1 MKMIEIQKDQS
12 FIQTLT
18 NHLDHPDKLTNWDG
32 FKLAYQAA
40 TFTTIPQ
47 FDGLLALDHLPH
59 VDFLEHQVDAANKVV
74 HQMNGRAILADEV
87 GLGKTLEAGLIL
99 KEYMI
104 RGIAK
109 KILIL
114 TPASLVNQWVQELNE
129 KFYIQ
134 AASPRKKQA
143 AWKDWDVTVTSIDMA
158 KRELHREE
166 ILSIPYDLIIIDEAH
181 KLKNHQTKNYQFV
194 QSLKKTYCLLLT
206 ATPIQNKLSDL
217 FNLISI
223 LKPGYLGNLTDFK
236 KKYQTHAKNN
246 GNIEHIHSL
255 VGKMMIRNRRKD
267 TGLDASKREVVN
279 ERLTFTEEEAALYQ
293 ELETLKRNHPSFT
306 WLTLAKELCS
316 SREACYMSLK
326 QMKSNAESES
336 ENIYDYF
343 IEKIGQL
350 PHHVKAKRMAEIIE
364 QSGEKFIV
372 FTEYRAT
379 QFYLQWYLQQHGIS
393 SVPFSGKFNK
403 SKRDWMKQLFKN
415 KAQVMIATEAGGEGI
430 NLQFCHQMI
439 NYDLPWNP
447 MRLEQRIGRIHRF
460 GQEKNVKIYNFAIEN
475 TIEDH
480 IMKMLYEKIEIFK
493 NAVGDLD
500 LILEQIPGGSFD
512 QQVQSIM
519 SQSES
524 QGEIEIKMNNLVSY
538 VEYSI
543 NERRESS

>member
-1 MKMIEIQKDQS
+1 MIEIQPDQS
-12 FIQTLT
+12 FIQNLSE
-18 NHLDHPDKLTNWDG
+18 NLDQPDRLATWEG
-32 FKLAYQAA
+32 FKLAYKAA
-40 TFTTIPQ
+40 QFKTVPR
-47 FDGLLALDHLPH
+47 FDGLLSIEHLPH
-59 VDFLEHQVDAANKVV
+59 VDFMEHQLEAAETVI

-104 RGIAK
+104 RGRAK

-114 TPASLVNQWVQELNE
+114 TPASLVNQWIQELNE

-143 AWKDWDVTVTSIDMA
+143 AWSEWDVTVTSIDMA
-158 KRELHREE
+158 KRENHKEE
-166 ILSIPYDLIIIDEAH
+166 ILSIDYDLIIIDEAH

-217 FNLISI
+217 FNLVSI

-236 KKYQTHAKNN
+236 KKYRKNAEQDS
-246 GNIEHIHSL
+246 NIEHIHSL
-255 VGKMMIRNRRKD
+255 VGHLMIRNRRKD
-267 TGLDASKREVVN
+267 TGLDSSKRKVVN
-279 ERLTFTEEEAALYQ
+279 ESLSFTEEEKEMYLK
-293 ELETLKRNHPSFT
+293 LENLKATHPSFT

-316 SREACYMSLK
+316 SREACYMSLNQLK
-326 QMKSNAESES
+326 KNASE
-336 ENIYDYF
+336 ENGKLYDEY
-343 IEKIGQL
+343 IDAVGKL
-350 PHHVKAKRMAEIIE
+350 PHHVKAKRMAELIE
-364 QSGEKFIV
+364 NTGEKFII

-379 QFYLQWYLQQHGIS
+379 QFYLQWYLQQNGIT

-403 SKRDWMKQLFKN
+403 SKRDWMKQLFQN
-415 KAQVMIATEAGGEGI
+415 KAQVMVATEAGGEGI
-430 NLQFCHQMI
+430 NLQFCHHMI

-460 GQEKNVKIYNFAIEN
+460 GQEHDVKIFNFAIKD

-480 IMKMLYEKIEIFK
+480 IMKMLYEKIEMFK

-500 LILEQIPGGSFD
+500 HILEQIPGGAFE
-512 QQVQSIM
+512 QQIQSILK
-519 SQSES
+519 QSES
-524 QGEIEIKMNNLVSY
+524 QGEMDIKLDNLVSY
-538 VEYSI
+538 VEHTV

>member
-1 MKMIEIQKDQS
+1 MLEIHPDHS
-12 FIQTLT
+12 FIQTLEE
-18 NHLDHPDKLTNWDG
+18 NLDHPDKLATWDG

-40 TFTTIPQ
+40 Q
-47 FDGLLALDHLPH
+47 FKTVPKFEGLLALDHLPH
-59 VDFLEHQVDAANKVV
+59 VNFMEHQVEAAETVV

-104 RGIAK
+104 RGRAK

-114 TPASLVNQWVQELNE
+114 TPASLVNQWIQELNE

-143 AWKDWDVTVTSIDMA
+143 AWREWDVTVTSIDMA
-158 KRELHREE
+158 KRENHREE
-166 ILSIPYDLIIIDEAH
+166 ILSIDYDLIIIDEAH

-217 FNLISI
+217 FNLVSI

-236 KKYQTHAKNN
+236 KKYRKNAEEED
-246 GNIEHIHSL
+246 NIQHIHSL
-255 VGKMMIRNRRKD
+255 VGHLMIRNRRKD
-267 TGLDASKREVVN
+267 TGLDSSKRKVVN
-279 ERLTFTEEEAALYQ
+279 ELLSFTEEETAMYQKLKAL
-293 ELETLKRNHPSFT
+293 KANHPSFT

-316 SREACYMSLK
+316 SREACYMSLNQLK
-326 QMKSNAESES
+326 KNAPEEKA
-336 ENIYDYF
+336 ELYDEY
-343 IEKIGQL
+343 IEAIGQL
-350 PHHVKAKRMAEIIE
+350 PHHVKAKKMAELIE
-364 QSGEKFIV
+364 NTEEKFIV

-379 QFYLQWYLQQHGIS
+379 QFYLQWYLQQHGIT

-415 KAQVMIATEAGGEGI
+415 KAQVMVATEAGGEGI
-430 NLQFCHQMI
+430 NLQFCHHMI

-460 GQEKNVKIYNFAIEN
+460 GQEHDVKIYNFAIKD

-480 IMKMLYEKIEIFK
+480 IMKMLYEKIEVFK

-500 LILEQIPGGSFD
+500 HILEQIPGGSFD
-512 QQVQSIM
+512 QQIQSILK
-519 SQSES
+519 QSDS
-524 QGEIEIKMNNLVSY
+524 QGEVDIKLSNLVSY
-538 VEYSI
+538 VEHTV

>member
-1 MKMIEIQKDQS
+1 MIKIQHDQS
-12 FIQTLT
+12 FINTLT
-18 NHLDHPDKLTNWDG
+18 DDLDHPEKLSTWDG
-32 FKLAYQAA
+32 FKLAYEAA
-40 TFTTIPQ
+40 GFNTVPR

-59 VDFLEHQVDAANKVV
+59 VDFLDHQIDAAEKVV

-87 GLGKTLEAGLIL
+87 GLGKTLEAGLIV

-104 RGIAK
+104 RGVAR

-143 AWKDWDVTVTSIDMA
+143 SWKDWDVTVTSIDMA
-158 KRELHREE
+158 KRESHRQE

-217 FNLISI
+217 FNLVSI
-223 LKPGYLGNLTDFK
+223 LQPGYLGNLTDFK
-236 KKYQTHAKNN
+236 KKYQSNTKRDED
-246 GNIEHIHSL
+246 IEHIHSL
-255 VGKMMIRNRRKD
+255 VGKVMIRNRRKD
-267 TGLDASKREVVN
+267 TGLDSSKRIVTNV
-279 ERLTFTEEEAALYQ
+279 RLSFTDEEKKLYK
-293 ELETLKRNHPSFT
+293 ELETLKSDHPSFT

-316 SREACYMSLK
+316 SREACFMSLK
-326 QMKSNAESES
+326 QMRGQASERGAEL
-336 ENIYDYF
+336 YDYF
-343 IEKIGQL
+343 IEQLGQL
-350 PHHVKAKRMAEIIE
+350 PHHIKAKRMVEIIE
-364 QSGEKFIV
+364 KSNGKFIV

-415 KAQVMIATEAGGEGI
+415 NAQVMIATEAGGEGI

-460 GQEKNVKIYNFAIEN
+460 GQEQDVKIFNFAIED

-480 IMKMLYEKIEIFK
+480 IMKMLYEKIEMFK

-500 LILEQIPGGSFD
+500 HILERIPGGSFD
-512 QQVQSIM
+512 QQIQSILR
-519 SQSES
+519 QSES
-524 QGEIEIKMNNLVSY
+524 QGEIDIKLKNLVSY

-543 NERRESS
+543 NEKRESS

>member
-1 MKMIEIQKDQS
+1 MFTIHPDQTFIHSLSSHLDQS
-12 FIQTLT
+12 E
-18 NHLDHPDKLTNWDG
+18 HLASWEG

-40 TFTTIPQ
+40 Q
-47 FDGLLALDHLPH
+47 FKTVPDFGGLLALEHLPH
-59 VDFLEHQVDAANKVV
+59 VNFMEHQVEAAETVV

-104 RGIAK
+104 RGRASK
-109 KILIL
+109 VLIL
-114 TPASLVNQWVQELNE
+114 TPASLVNQWIQELNE

-143 AWKDWDVTVTSIDMA
+143 SWKEWDVAVTSIDMA
-158 KRELHREE
+158 KREHHREE
-166 ILSIPYDLIIIDEAH
+166 ILSQEYDFIIIDEAH

-217 FNLISI
+217 FNLVSI

-236 KKYQTHAKNN
+236 KKYQKQARDEDH
-246 GNIEHIHSL
+246 IQHIHSL
-255 VGKMMIRNRRKD
+255 VGQLMIRNRRKD
-267 TGLDASKREVVN
+267 TGLDSSKRKVRN
-279 ERLTFTEEEAALYQ
+279 ERLTFTKEEAELYQ
-293 ELETLKRNHPSFT
+293 SLEQLKADHPSFT

-316 SREACYMSLK
+316 SREACYMSLNQLKKKAAPEK
-326 QMKSNAESES
+326 QAV
-336 ENIYDYF
+336 YDSF
-343 IEKIGQL
+343 IEALGSL
-350 PHHVKAKRMAEIIE
+350 PHHVKAGRMVDLIKEKE
-364 QSGEKFIV
+364 EKFIV

-379 QFYLQWYLQQHGIS
+379 QFYLQWYLQQHGIT

-403 SKRDWMKQLFKN
+403 SKRDWMKQLFQN
-415 KAQVMIATEAGGEGI
+415 KAQVMVATEAGGEGI
-430 NLQFCHQMI
+430 NLQFCHHMI

-460 GQEKNVKIYNFAIEN
+460 GQEYDVNIYNFAVEN

-480 IMKMLYEKIEIFK
+480 IMHMLYEKIEVFK

-500 LILEQIPGGSFD
+500 HILEQIPGGTFE
-512 QQVQSIM
+512 QQIQSIVK
-519 SQSES
+519 QSES
-524 QGEIEIKMNNLVSY
+524 QGEMDIKLKNLVSY
-538 VEYSI
+538 VEHSV

>member
-1 MKMIEIQKDQS
+1 MIEIHPDQS
-12 FIQTLT
+12 FIGLLSE
-18 NHLDHPDKLTNWDG
+18 NLEHPDKLATWDG

-40 TFTTIPQ
+40 QFKTVPK
-47 FDGLLALDHLPH
+47 FDGLLALEHLPH
-59 VDFLEHQVDAANKVV
+59 VDFMDHQVEAAETAV

-104 RGIAK
+104 RGRAK

-114 TPASLVNQWVQELNE
+114 TPASLVNQWIQELNE

-134 AASPRKKQA
+134 AASPRKKNA
-143 AWKDWDVTVTSIDMA
+143 SWKEWDVTVTSIDMA
-158 KRELHREE
+158 KRENHREV
-166 ILSIPYDLIIIDEAH
+166 ILDIDYDLIIIDEAH

-217 FNLISI
+217 FNLVSI

-236 KKYQTHAKNN
+236 KKYKENAADKD
-246 GNIEHIHSL
+246 NIQHIHSL
-255 VGKMMIRNRRKD
+255 VGHLMIRNRRKD
-267 TGLDASKREVVN
+267 TGLDSSKRKVVN
-279 ERLTFTEEEAALYQ
+279 ERLSFSDEEMEMYKK
-293 ELETLKRNHPSFT
+293 LEHLKANHPSFT

-316 SREACYMSLK
+316 SREACYMSLNQLK
-326 QMKSNAESES
+326 KNAPEEKAD
-336 ENIYDYF
+336 IYDEY
-343 IEKIGQL
+343 IEAIGQV
-350 PHHVKAKRMAEIIE
+350 PHHVKAKRMTELIE
-364 QSGEKFIV
+364 QTGEKFIV

-379 QFYLQWYLQQHGIS
+379 QFYLQWYLQQNGIT

-430 NLQFCHQMI
+430 NLQFCHHMI

-460 GQEKNVKIYNFAIEN
+460 GQEHDVKIFNFAIKD

-480 IMKMLYEKIEIFK
+480 IMKMLYEKIEMFK

-500 LILEQIPGGSFD
+500 HILEQIPGGSFEH
-512 QQVQSIM
+512 QIQSILK
-519 SQSES
+519 QSES
-524 QGEIEIKMNNLVSY
+524 QGEVDIKLNNLVSY
-538 VEYSI
+538 VEHTV

>member
-1 MKMIEIQKDQS
+1 MHMIEIQHDKA
-12 FIQTLT
+12 FIRALT
-18 NHLDHPDKLTNWDG
+18 NDLDHPEKLSNWDG
-32 FKLAYQAA
+32 FRLAYQAA
-40 TFTTIPQ
+40 GYNTVPR

-59 VDFLEHQVDAANKVV
+59 VNFLEHQINAAEKVV
-74 HQMNGRAILADEV
+74 HHMNGRAILADEV
-87 GLGKTLEAGLIL
+87 GLGKTLEAGLIM

-104 RGIAK
+104 RGIAR

-158 KRELHREE
+158 KRENHKEE
-166 ILSIPYDLIIIDEAH
+166 ILSISYDLIIIDEAH

-217 FNLISI
+217 FNLVSI
-223 LKPGYLGNLTDFK
+223 LKPGYLGNLTQFK
-236 KKYQTHAKNN
+236 KKYQSDAKKDQ
-246 GNIEHIHSL
+246 NIEHIHSL
-255 VGKMMIRNRRKD
+255 VGKVMIRNRRKD
-267 TGLDASKREVVN
+267 TGLDSSKRLVTN
-279 ERLTFTEEEAALYQ
+279 ERLTFTDEEMKLYS
-293 ELETLKRNHPSFT
+293 ELETLKSNHPSFT

-316 SREACYMSLK
+316 SREACFMSLK
-326 QMKSNAESES
+326 QMKAQANGQQAELYE
-336 ENIYDYF
+336 YF
-343 IEKIGQL
+343 IENLGKL
-350 PHHVKAKRMAEIIE
+350 PHHAKAKRMVEIIE
-364 QSGEKFIV
+364 KSDDKFIV

-460 GQEKNVKIYNFAIEN
+460 GQEQDVKIYNFAIEG

-480 IMKMLYEKIEIFK
+480 IMQMLYKKIEMFK

-500 LILEQIPGGSFD
+500 QILEQIPGGSFD
-512 QQVQSIM
+512 QQVQSILH
-519 SQSES
+519 QSES
-524 QGEIEIKMNNLVSY
+524 QGEIDIKLKNLVSY

-543 NERRESS
+543 NEKRESS

>member
-1 MKMIEIQKDQS
+1 MIEIHPDQS
-12 FIQTLT
+12 FIGLLSE
-18 NHLDHPDKLTNWDG
+18 NLEHPDKLATWDG

-40 TFTTIPQ
+40 QFKTVPE
-47 FDGLLALDHLPH
+47 FDGLLALEHLPH
-59 VDFLEHQVDAANKVV
+59 VDFMEHQIEAAETAV

-104 RGIAK
+104 RGRAK

-114 TPASLVNQWVQELNE
+114 TPASLVNQWIQELNE

-143 AWKDWDVTVTSIDMA
+143 SWKEWDVTVTSIDMA
-158 KRELHREE
+158 KRENHREV
-166 ILSIPYDLIIIDEAH
+166 ILDIDYDLIIIDEAH

-217 FNLISI
+217 FNLVSI

-236 KKYQTHAKNN
+236 KKYKENAADKD
-246 GNIEHIHSL
+246 NIQHIHSL
-255 VGKMMIRNRRKD
+255 VGHLMIRNRRKD
-267 TGLDASKREVVN
+267 TGLDSSKRKVVN
-279 ERLTFTEEEAALYQ
+279 ERLSFSDEEMEMYKK
-293 ELETLKRNHPSFT
+293 LEQLKANHPSFT

-316 SREACYMSLK
+316 SREACYMSLNQLK
-326 QMKSNAESES
+326 KNAPEEKADV
-336 ENIYDYF
+336 YDEY
-343 IEKIGQL
+343 IEAIGQV
-350 PHHVKAKRMAEIIE
+350 PHHVKAKRMTELIE
-364 QSGEKFIV
+364 KTGEKFIV

-379 QFYLQWYLQQHGIS
+379 QFYLQWYLQQNGIT

-430 NLQFCHQMI
+430 NLQFCHHMI

-460 GQEKNVKIYNFAIEN
+460 GQEHDVKIFNFAIKD

-480 IMKMLYEKIEIFK
+480 IMKMLYEKIEMFK

-500 LILEQIPGGSFD
+500 HILEQIPGGSFEH
-512 QQVQSIM
+512 QIQSIIK
-519 SQSES
+519 QSES
-524 QGEIEIKMNNLVSY
+524 QGEVDIKLNNLVSY
-538 VEYSI
+538 VEHTV

>member
-1 MKMIEIQKDQS
+1 MIEIHSDQS
-12 FIQTLT
+12 FIGLLSE
-18 NHLDHPDKLTNWDG
+18 NLEHPEKLTTWDG

-40 TFTTIPQ
+40 QFQTVPK
-47 FDGLLALDHLPH
+47 FDGLLALEHLPH
-59 VDFLEHQVDAANKVV
+59 VDFMEHQIEAAETAV

-104 RGIAK
+104 RGRAK
-109 KILIL
+109 KVLIL
-114 TPASLVNQWVQELNE
+114 TPASLVNQWIQELNE

-134 AASPRKKQA
+134 AASPRKKNA
-143 AWKDWDVTVTSIDMA
+143 SWNEWDVTVTSIDMA
-158 KRELHREE
+158 KRDNHREI
-166 ILSIPYDLIIIDEAH
+166 ILDIDYDLIIIDEAH

-217 FNLISI
+217 FNLVSI

-236 KKYQTHAKNN
+236 KKYKENADDKD
-246 GNIEHIHSL
+246 NIQHIHSL
-255 VGKMMIRNRRKD
+255 VGHLMIRNRRKD
-267 TGLDASKREVVN
+267 TGLDSSKRKVVN
-279 ERLTFTEEEAALYQ
+279 ERLSFSDEEMEMYKK
-293 ELETLKRNHPSFT
+293 LEQLKANHPSFT

-316 SREACYMSLK
+316 SREACYMSLNQLK
-326 QMKSNAESES
+326 KNASEEKAS
-336 ENIYDYF
+336 IYDEY
-343 IEKIGQL
+343 IEAIGQV
-350 PHHVKAKRMAEIIE
+350 PHHVKAKRMTELIE
-364 QSGEKFIV
+364 KTGEKFIV

-379 QFYLQWYLQQHGIS
+379 QFYLQWYLQQNGIT

-415 KAQVMIATEAGGEGI
+415 KAQVMVATEAGGEGI
-430 NLQFCHQMI
+430 NLQFCHHMI

-460 GQEKNVKIYNFAIEN
+460 GQEHDVKIFNFAIKD

-480 IMKMLYEKIEIFK
+480 IMKMLYEKIEMFK

-500 LILEQIPGGSFD
+500 HILEQIPGGSFEH
-512 QQVQSIM
+512 QIQSILK
-519 SQSES
+519 QSES
-524 QGEIEIKMNNLVSY
+524 QGEIDIKLDNLVSY
-538 VEYSI
+538 VEHTV

>member
-1 MKMIEIQKDQS
+1 MFTIHPDQTFIHSLSSHLDQS
-12 FIQTLT
+12 E
-18 NHLDHPDKLTNWDG
+18 HLASWEG

-40 TFTTIPQ
+40 Q
-47 FDGLLALDHLPH
+47 FKTVPDFGGLLALEHLPH
-59 VDFLEHQVDAANKVV
+59 VNFMEHQVEAAETVV

-104 RGIAK
+104 RGRASK
-109 KILIL
+109 VLIL
-114 TPASLVNQWVQELNE
+114 TPASLVNQWIQELNE

-143 AWKDWDVTVTSIDMA
+143 SWKEWDVAVTSIDMA
-158 KRELHREE
+158 KREHHREE
-166 ILSIPYDLIIIDEAH
+166 ILSQKYDFIIIDEAH

-217 FNLISI
+217 FNLVSI

-236 KKYQTHAKNN
+236 KKYQKQARDEDH
-246 GNIEHIHSL
+246 IQHIHSL
-255 VGKMMIRNRRKD
+255 VGQLMIRNRRKD
-267 TGLDASKREVVN
+267 TGLDSSKRKVRN
-279 ERLTFTEEEAALYQ
+279 ERLTFTKEEAELYQ
-293 ELETLKRNHPSFT
+293 SLEQLKADHPSFT

-316 SREACYMSLK
+316 SREACYMSLNQLKKKAAPEK
-326 QMKSNAESES
+326 QAV
-336 ENIYDYF
+336 YDSF
-343 IEKIGQL
+343 IEALGSL
-350 PHHVKAKRMAEIIE
+350 PHHVKAGRMVDLIKEKE
-364 QSGEKFIV
+364 EKFIV

-379 QFYLQWYLQQHGIS
+379 QFYLQWYLQQHGIT

-403 SKRDWMKQLFKN
+403 SKRDWMKQLFQN
-415 KAQVMIATEAGGEGI
+415 KAQVMVATEAGGEGI
-430 NLQFCHQMI
+430 NLQFCHHMI

-460 GQEKNVKIYNFAIEN
+460 GQEYDVNIYNFAVEN

-480 IMKMLYEKIEIFK
+480 IMHMLYEKIEVFK

-500 LILEQIPGGSFD
+500 HILEQIPGGTFE
-512 QQVQSIM
+512 QQIQSIVK
-519 SQSES
+519 QSES
-524 QGEIEIKMNNLVSY
+524 QGEMDIKLKNLVSY
-538 VEYSI
+538 VEHSV

>member
-1 MKMIEIQKDQS
+1 MFDIHPDETFIQKLSDS
-12 FIQTLT
+12 
-18 NHLDHPDKLTNWDG
+18 LDHPEELSSWES
-32 FKLAYQAA
+32 FKLAYQASA
-40 TFTTIPQ
+40 FQTIPR
-47 FDGLLALDHLPH
+47 FDGLLALEHLPH
-59 VDFLEHQVDAANKVV
+59 VDFLDHQVDAANKVV
-74 HQMNGRAILADEV
+74 HEMNGRAILADEV

-104 RGIAK
+104 RGVAK
-109 KILIL
+109 KVLIL

-143 AWKDWDVTVTSIDMA
+143 SWKDWEITVTSIDMA
-158 KRELHREE
+158 KRESHREE

-194 QSLKKTYCLLLT
+194 QSLQKTYCLLLT

-217 FNLISI
+217 FNLVSI

-236 KKYQTHAKNN
+236 KKYRYHKDDTK
-246 GNIEHIHSL
+246 GVEHIHSL
-255 VGKMMIRNRRKD
+255 VGQLMIRNRRKD
-267 TGLDASKREVVN
+267 TGLNESKRHVVN
-279 ERLTFTEEEAALYQ
+279 ERLAFTEKESEWYKQLTAL
-293 ELETLKRNHPSFT
+293 KSDHNSFA
-306 WLTLAKELCS
+306 WLTLEKEICS
-316 SREACYMSLK
+316 SREACFMSLK
-326 QMKSNAESES
+326 EMAKKM
-336 ENIYDYF
+336 D
-343 IEKIGQL
+343 EKKAQKYITLMEQLEQL
-350 PHHVKAKRMAEIIE
+350 PHHTKAKRMVELIQ
-364 QSGEKFIV
+364 QSNEKFIV

-415 KAQVMIATEAGGEGI
+415 KAQVMVATEAGGEGI

-460 GQEKNVKIYNFAIEN
+460 GQEKDIRVYNFAIEG

-480 IMKMLYEKIEIFK
+480 IMKMLYEKIEMFK
-493 NAVGDLD
+493 KAVGDLD
-500 LILEQIPGGSFD
+500 DILEKIPGGSFD
-512 QQVQSIM
+512 QQIQSILK
-519 SQSES
+519 ES
-524 QGEIEIKMNNLVSY
+524 DSRGEIDIKLNNLVSY
-538 VEYSI
+538 VEYSV
-543 NERRESS
+543 NEGRELS

>member
-1 MKMIEIQKDQS
+1 MVEIQPDQS
-12 FIQTLT
+12 FIQTLSD
-18 NHLDHPDKLTNWDG
+18 HLNHPDRLTTWDG

-40 TFTTIPQ
+40 QYKTVPQ
-47 FDGLLALDHLPH
+47 FDGLLALEHLPH
-59 VDFLEHQVDAANKVV
+59 VDFMDHQVQAAETVI

-104 RGIAK
+104 RGRAK

-114 TPASLVNQWVQELNE
+114 TPASLVNQWIQELNE

-143 AWKDWDVTVTSIDMA
+143 SWKDWDVTVTSIDMA
-158 KRELHREE
+158 KRENHREE
-166 ILSIPYDLIIIDEAH
+166 ILSIDYDLIIIDEAH

-206 ATPIQNKLSDL
+206 ATPIQNTLSDL
-217 FNLISI
+217 FNLVSI

-236 KKYQTHAKNN
+236 KKYKKNTEDED
-246 GNIEHIHSL
+246 NIQHIHSL
-255 VGKMMIRNRRKD
+255 VGHLMIRNRRKD
-267 TGLDASKREVVN
+267 TGLDSSKRKVVN
-279 ERLTFTEEEAALYQ
+279 ELLSFTEEEMAMYKRLE
-293 ELETLKRNHPSFT
+293 ELKSTHPSFT

-326 QMKSNAESES
+326 QLQKNAPEGKAE
-336 ENIYDYF
+336 IYDEY
-343 IEKIGQL
+343 IEMIGQL
-350 PHHVKAKRMAEIIE
+350 PHHVKAKRMTELIE
-364 QSGEKFIV
+364 NAGEKFII

-379 QFYLQWYLQQHGIS
+379 QYYLQWYLQQHGIT

-403 SKRDWMKQLFKN
+403 GKRDWMKQLFKN

-430 NLQFCHQMI
+430 NLQFCHHMI

-460 GQEKNVKIYNFAIEN
+460 GQEHDVKIYNFAIKD

-480 IMKMLYEKIEIFK
+480 IMKMLYEKIELFK

-500 LILEQIPGGSFD
+500 HILEQIPGGSFE
-512 QQVQSIM
+512 QQIQTILKQSD
-519 SQSES
+519 S
-524 QGEIEIKMNNLVSY
+524 QGEVNIKLNNLVSY
-538 VEYSI
+538 VEHTV

>member
-1 MKMIEIQKDQS
+1 MFTIHPDQTFIHSLSSHLDQS
-12 FIQTLT
+12 E
-18 NHLDHPDKLTNWDG
+18 HLASWEG

-40 TFTTIPQ
+40 Q
-47 FDGLLALDHLPH
+47 FKTVPDFGGLLALEHLPH
-59 VDFLEHQVDAANKVV
+59 VNFMEHQIEAAETVV

-104 RGIAK
+104 RGRASK
-109 KILIL
+109 VLIL
-114 TPASLVNQWVQELNE
+114 TPASLVNQWIQELNE

-143 AWKDWDVTVTSIDMA
+143 SWKEWDVAVTSIDMA
-158 KRELHREE
+158 KREHHREE
-166 ILSIPYDLIIIDEAH
+166 ILSQKYDFIIIDEAH

-217 FNLISI
+217 FNLVSI

-236 KKYQTHAKNN
+236 KKYQKQARDEDH
-246 GNIEHIHSL
+246 IQHIHSL
-255 VGKMMIRNRRKD
+255 VGQLMIRNRRKD
-267 TGLDASKREVVN
+267 TGLDSSKRKVRN
-279 ERLTFTEEEAALYQ
+279 ERLTFTKEEAELYQ
-293 ELETLKRNHPSFT
+293 SLEQLKADHPSFT

-316 SREACYMSLK
+316 SREACYMSLNQLKKKAAPEK
-326 QMKSNAESES
+326 QAV
-336 ENIYDYF
+336 YDSF
-343 IEKIGQL
+343 IEALGSL
-350 PHHVKAKRMAEIIE
+350 PHHVKAGRMVDLIKEKE
-364 QSGEKFIV
+364 EKFIV

-379 QFYLQWYLQQHGIS
+379 QFYLQWYLQQHGIT

-403 SKRDWMKQLFKN
+403 SKRDWMKQLFQN
-415 KAQVMIATEAGGEGI
+415 KAQVMVATEAGGEGI
-430 NLQFCHQMI
+430 NLQFCHHMI

-460 GQEKNVKIYNFAIEN
+460 GQEYDVNIYNFAVEN

-480 IMKMLYEKIEIFK
+480 IMHMLYEKIEVFK

-500 LILEQIPGGSFD
+500 HILEQIPGGTFE
-512 QQVQSIM
+512 QQIQSIVK
-519 SQSES
+519 QSES
-524 QGEIEIKMNNLVSY
+524 QGEMDIKLKNLVSY
-538 VEYSI
+538 VEHSV

>member
-1 MKMIEIQKDQS
+1 MIEIHPDQS
-12 FIQTLT
+12 FIGLLSE
-18 NHLDHPDKLTNWDG
+18 NLEHPDKLATWDG

-40 TFTTIPQ
+40 QFKTVPE
-47 FDGLLALDHLPH
+47 FDGLLALEHLPH
-59 VDFLEHQVDAANKVV
+59 VDFMEHQIEAAETAV

-104 RGIAK
+104 RGRAK

-114 TPASLVNQWVQELNE
+114 TPASLVNQWIQELNE

-143 AWKDWDVTVTSIDMA
+143 SWKEWDVTVTSIDMA
-158 KRELHREE
+158 KRENHREV
-166 ILSIPYDLIIIDEAH
+166 ILDIDYDLIIIDEAH

-217 FNLISI
+217 FNLVSI

-236 KKYQTHAKNN
+236 KKYKENAADKD
-246 GNIEHIHSL
+246 NIQHIHSL
-255 VGKMMIRNRRKD
+255 VGHLMIRNRRKD
-267 TGLDASKREVVN
+267 TGLDSSKRKVVN
-279 ERLTFTEEEAALYQ
+279 ERLSFSDEEMEMYKK
-293 ELETLKRNHPSFT
+293 LEQLKVNHPSFT

-316 SREACYMSLK
+316 SREACYMSLNQLK
-326 QMKSNAESES
+326 KNAPEEKADV
-336 ENIYDYF
+336 YDEY
-343 IEKIGQL
+343 IEAIGQV
-350 PHHVKAKRMAEIIE
+350 PHHVKAKRMTELIE
-364 QSGEKFIV
+364 KTGEKFIV

-379 QFYLQWYLQQHGIS
+379 QFYLQWYLQQNGIT

-430 NLQFCHQMI
+430 NLQFCHHMI

-460 GQEKNVKIYNFAIEN
+460 GQEHDVKIFNFAIKD

-480 IMKMLYEKIEIFK
+480 IMKMLYEKIEMFK

-500 LILEQIPGGSFD
+500 HILEQIPGGSFEH
-512 QQVQSIM
+512 QIQSIIK
-519 SQSES
+519 QSES
-524 QGEIEIKMNNLVSY
+524 QGEVDIKLNNLVSY
-538 VEYSI
+538 VEHTV

>member
-1 MKMIEIQKDQS
+1 MIEILPDKS
-12 FIQTLT
+12 FIQTLSD
-18 NHLDHPDKLTNWDG
+18 NLEHPDRLSTWDG
-32 FKLAYQAA
+32 FKLAYSAA
-40 TFTTIPQ
+40 QFKTVPK

-59 VDFLEHQVDAANKVV
+59 VDFMEHQVEAAETVV

-104 RGIAK
+104 RGRAK

-114 TPASLVNQWVQELNE
+114 TPASLVNQWIQELNE

-143 AWKDWDVTVTSIDMA
+143 SWKEWDVTVTSIDMA
-158 KRELHREE
+158 KRENHRAE
-166 ILSIPYDLIIIDEAH
+166 ILSIDYDLIIIDEAH

-217 FNLISI
+217 FNLVSI

-236 KKYQTHAKNN
+236 KKYQKNAKEED
-246 GNIEHIHSL
+246 NIQHIHSL
-255 VGKMMIRNRRKD
+255 VGHLMIRNRRKD
-267 TGLDASKREVVN
+267 TGLDSSKRKVVN
-279 ERLTFTEEEAALYQ
+279 ERLSFTEEEAAMYRS
-293 ELETLKRNHPSFT
+293 LESLKATHPSFT

-326 QMKSNAESES
+326 QLKKNASEQKA
-336 ENIYDYF
+336 EIYDEY
-343 IEKIGQL
+343 IEAIGQL
-350 PHHVKAKRMAEIIE
+350 PHHVKAKRMAELIE
-364 QSGEKFIV
+364 NTGEKFII

-379 QFYLQWYLQQHGIS
+379 QFYLQWYLQQHGIT

-430 NLQFCHQMI
+430 NLQFCHHMI

-460 GQEKNVKIYNFAIEN
+460 GQEHDVKIYNFAIQD

-480 IMKMLYEKIEIFK
+480 IMKMLYEKIEMFK

-500 LILEQIPGGSFD
+500 HILEQIPGGSFD
-512 QQVQSIM
+512 QQIQTILKQSD
-519 SQSES
+519 S
-524 QGEIEIKMNNLVSY
+524 QGEVDIKLNNLVSY
-538 VEYSI
+538 VEHTV

>member
-1 MKMIEIQKDQS
+1 MVEIHPDHT
-12 FIQTLT
+12 FIPTLRDNLNNP
-18 NHLDHPDKLTNWDG
+18 NHLSNWEG

-40 TFTTIPQ
+40 KINTVPN
-47 FDGLLALDHLPH
+47 FDGLLALEHLPH
-59 VDFLEHQVDAANKVV
+59 VQFLDHQIEAAERVI

-104 RGIAK
+104 RGIAR

-114 TPASLVNQWVQELNE
+114 TPASLVNQWVQELND

-143 AWKDWDVTVTSIDMA
+143 AWSDWDVTVTSIDMA
-158 KRELHREE
+158 KREAHRQE
-166 ILSIPYDLIIIDEAH
+166 ILSIPYDFIIIDEAH

-194 QSLKKTYCLLLT
+194 QELKKTYCLLLT

-217 FNLISI
+217 FNLVSI

-236 KKYQTHAKNN
+236 KKYRYEANKQ

-267 TGLDASKREVVN
+267 TGLDDSKRIVVN
-279 ERLTFTEEEAALYQ
+279 ERLKFTEEEQKMYQ
-293 ELETLKRNHPSFT
+293 ELELLKSDHPSFT

-316 SREACYMSLK
+316 SREACYMSLN
-326 QMKSNAESES
+326 QMRQQSNEQTMAVYSK
-336 ENIYDYF
+336 F
-343 IEKIGQL
+343 IEQLQQL
-350 PHHVKAKRMAEIIE
+350 PHHVKAKRMIE
-364 QSGEKFIV
+364 LISETNEKFIV

-415 KAQVMIATEAGGEGI
+415 QAQVLIATEAGGEGI
-430 NLQFCHQMI
+430 NLQFCHHMI

-460 GQEKNVKIYNFAIEN
+460 GQEHDVKIYNFAIEN

-480 IMKMLYEKIEIFK
+480 IMKMLYEKIEMFK

-500 LILEQIPGGSFD
+500 HILEQIPGGSFD
-512 QQVQSIM
+512 KQIQTIIDQSD
-519 SQSES
+519 SK
-524 QGEIEIKMNNLVSY
+524 GEIDIKLNNLVSY
-538 VEYSI
+538 VEHSI
-543 NERRESS
+543 SERRETS

>member
-1 MKMIEIQKDQS
+1 MFTIHPDQTFIHSLSSHLDQS
-12 FIQTLT
+12 E
-18 NHLDHPDKLTNWDG
+18 HLASWEG

-40 TFTTIPQ
+40 Q
-47 FDGLLALDHLPH
+47 FKTVPDFGGLLALEHLPH
-59 VDFLEHQVDAANKVV
+59 VNFMEHQVEAAETVV

-104 RGIAK
+104 RGRASK
-109 KILIL
+109 VLIL
-114 TPASLVNQWVQELNE
+114 TPASLVNQWIQELNE

-134 AASPRKKQA
+134 PASPRKKQA
-143 AWKDWDVTVTSIDMA
+143 SWKEWDVAVTSIDMA
-158 KRELHREE
+158 KREHHREE
-166 ILSIPYDLIIIDEAH
+166 ILSQKYDFIIIDEAH

-217 FNLISI
+217 FNLVSI

-236 KKYQTHAKNN
+236 KKYQKQARDEDH
-246 GNIEHIHSL
+246 IQHIHSL
-255 VGKMMIRNRRKD
+255 VGQLMIRNRRKD
-267 TGLDASKREVVN
+267 TGLDSSKRKVRN
-279 ERLTFTEEEAALYQ
+279 ERLTFTKEEAELYQ
-293 ELETLKRNHPSFT
+293 SLEQLKADHPSFT

-316 SREACYMSLK
+316 SREACYMSLNQLKKKAAPEK
-326 QMKSNAESES
+326 QAV
-336 ENIYDYF
+336 YDSF
-343 IEKIGQL
+343 IEALGSL
-350 PHHVKAKRMAEIIE
+350 PHHVKAGRMVDLIKEKE
-364 QSGEKFIV
+364 EKFIV

-379 QFYLQWYLQQHGIS
+379 QFYLQWYLQQHGIT

-403 SKRDWMKQLFKN
+403 SKRDWMKQLFQN
-415 KAQVMIATEAGGEGI
+415 KAQVMVATEAGGEGI
-430 NLQFCHQMI
+430 NLQFCHHMI

-460 GQEKNVKIYNFAIEN
+460 GQEYDVNIYNFAVEN

-480 IMKMLYEKIEIFK
+480 IMHMLYEKIEVFK

-500 LILEQIPGGSFD
+500 HILEQIPGGTFE
-512 QQVQSIM
+512 QQIQSIVK
-519 SQSES
+519 QSES
-524 QGEIEIKMNNLVSY
+524 QGEMDIKLKNLVSY
-538 VEYSI
+538 VEHSV